1 MAATAISYCIDAEAR
16 ITSLCPND
24 MSGNSDWYLS
34 TVQALGLDM
43 DSELYDDHGACLYR
57 LENGAA
63 VLRTE
68 EERRADWPEE
78 PEEPP
83 TMEERMDAVEAD
95 NLVALEGIAEIYE
108 MLLQ

>member
-1 MAATAISYCIDAEAR
+1 
-16 ITSLCPND
+16 
-24 MSGNSDWYLS
+24 
-34 TVQALGLDM
+34 M
-43 DSELYDDHGACLYR
+43 DSELWDDHGACLYR

>member
-1 MAATAISYCIDAEAR
+1 MR
-16 ITSLCPND
+16 ITSLCNDD
-24 MSGNSDWYLS
+24 MSGNSGWNLS

-43 DSELYDDHGACLYR
+43 DSNLYDDHGACLYR

-63 VLRTE
+63 ALRTE

-78 PEEPP
+78 PEEQP
-83 TMEERMDAVEAD
+83 TVEERMDAVEAD